1 MVDDSQEKA
10 SARKPA
16 ESTESPSGG
25 STVNS
30 QVIDSIAAINTLT
43 EGLAPSTSA
52 AMLGLIGADSLAL
65 AMLNAVARQQADATL
80 RSASLAAVCA
90 RLAGTPVPSLGSPS
104 AGSGEFVPNA
114 EAQAQQAIL
123 LLKSQ
128 AALDGEGAEQAT
140 AALARL
146 AAAAAPVG
154 ETGKARKSGG
164 TAA

>member
-1 MVDDSQEKA
+1 MAEDNQQKTSAKEPRERPDPA
-10 SARKPA
+10 SG
-16 ESTESPSGG
+16 ESS
-25 STVNS
+25 VNS

-65 AMLNAVARQQADATL
+65 ATLNAVARQQGDATL

-104 AGSGEFVPNA
+104 ADSGEFVLNA
-114 EAQAQQAIL
+114 EGQARQAIL
-123 LLKSQ
+123 LLKGQ
-128 AALDGEGAEQAT
+128 ASLGGEAAEQAT
-140 AALARL
+140 AALARV
-146 AAAAAPVG
+146 ATAAAPAG

-164 TAA
+164 TAS